1 MGKHNYEETDS
12 ILARKFNDKNEEGFS
27 LSLSNWDDEFEKDLL
42 LDRGFVVTQPP
53 FTSTKNKDEKN
64 MYGLHSPK
72 FATDWSDEDAFAER
86 YRCECGA
93 LLGRIFEGDTCS
105 KCGSVV
111 EFRDVDLNIFA
122 WIDLS
127 GYKIIQ
133 PGYFRLMKG
142 VIGESTLMDIIS
154 PPTDDDSKKSNPY
167 KAIGLLEFY
176 DRFEEILYYFGKKK
190 KKMDLVNQ
198 LIRDKKSVF
207 TSHIPVYSSVL
218 RPVAFIGE
226 DFKYTSEDKKYNK
239 IYSLSKL
246 IANEDS
252 LNIAIKSRK
261 KYKGKIKS
269 IVIVSVLSDI
279 QRTLLEAWNIIFS
292 KIDQKKGHIKNQI
305 LGGRINFSAR
315 NVIIPSPELRADEIE
330 LCYLSFLE
338 LYKYELIPLI
348 AKVFDISEIS
358 AYEEWYKATINFNE
372 RIYDI
377 MNYFVKKRKPKVL
390 INRNPTIAY
399 GSIIMVK
406 IKRIKP
412 QFTKDYTM
420 SIPIFILTK
429 LNADFDG
436 DILNIFTLKLEVMNE
451 MFKSLNPR
459 KNMFISRNDGLF
471 DNRCNLLKDQL
482 IGLREFSNI

>member
-1 MGKHNYEETDS
+1 MGKNNYEDFDNLT
-12 ILARKFNDKNEEGFS
+12 ARKFGFDNNNGFS
-27 LSLSNWDDEFEKDLL
+27 LTLSNWDDEFEKDLI

-72 FATDWSDEDAFAER
+72 FATDWSDDDAFAER
-86 YRCECGA
+86 YKCECGA
-93 LLGRIFEGDTCS
+93 LIGRIFEGDVCS
-105 KCGSVV
+105 KCGTLV
-111 EFRDVDLNIFA
+111 EFRDVDLDIFA

-127 GYKIIQ
+127 GFKIIQ
-133 PGYFRLMKG
+133 PGYFRLMKS

-154 PPTDDDSKKSNPY
+154 PQTEEESKKSNPY
-167 KAIGLLEFY
+167 KAIGLIEFY
-176 DRFEEILYYFGKKK
+176 ERFEEILYFFGKKK
-190 KKMDLVNQ
+190 KRMNLVNQ
-198 LIRDKKSVF
+198 LIKDKKSVF

-218 RPVAFIGE
+218 RPVMFIGE

-246 IANEDS
+246 LANEDS
-252 LNIAIKSRK
+252 LNIAIKTRK
-261 KYKGKIKS
+261 RYKGQIRS
-269 IVIVSVLSDI
+269 IVVISILSDI
-279 QRTLLEAWNIIFS
+279 QRTLMEAWNIIFS

-348 AKVFDISEIS
+348 AKVFDINEIA
-358 AYEEWYKATINFNE
+358 AYEEWYKATINFND

-471 DNRCNLLKDQL
+471 DNKCNLLKDQI